1 MKRSTILF
9 LMLFTTVQ
17 FSLTQQDNEIKNSL
31 RDGSWSLQ
39 FQITNNFNLGAF
51 QGLMFSG
58 KRHISDNSTIRLGIG
73 MNYLQ
78 AENDYITKNIP
89 VDTTIY
95 QSNRSDDGINI
106 DFSVLYVSYLNL
118 KSKVNFYLGAGPVVS
133 IFKNKSASET
143 IYKSNGTTINRDWKR
158 NEWSIGGLAVIGT
171 EWFVDE
177 KISLLA
183 EYGVLFYKR
192 FVNEESIEKYSYST
206 PNLKWTNE
214 MTTFS
219 IHPSTVK
226 LGVSL
231 YF

>member
-9 LMLFTTVQ
+9 LMLFTIIQ
-17 FSLTQQDNEIKNSL
+17 FSIGQEDNETKNSL

-58 KRHISDNSTIRLGIG
+58 KRHISDNSALRFGIG
-73 MNYLQ
+73 MNYR
-78 AENDYITKNIP
+78 EVESDFITKNMP
-89 VDTTIY
+89 VDTTVS
-95 QSNRSDDGINI
+95 QSSRSDDGMYV

-143 IYKSNGTTINRDWKR
+143 IYKSNGTTTNREWKR

-183 EYGVLFYKR
+183 EYGVHFYKR
-192 FVNEESIEKYSYST
+192 FVNEESVDKYSYST
-206 PNLKWTNE
+206 SNSKWTDETASFN
-214 MTTFS
+214 